1 MKISITIFRII
12 YLSLSVLFA
21 VSCNSNSTKKE
32 QSIFEKHDTI
42 SAPVVILAGKPII
55 NTISENKSP
64 EVILLSQKPAP
75 VKTSSGF
82 YVEME
87 NFNTQQGLAMSSIL
101 CGYKDSAGNLWF
113 GTAGNGVSMYNGKA
127 FTNFT
132 SAHGLIHNLIN
143 CITEDSQG
151 NMWFGCYGGVSKYN
165 GKTFENFTT
174 EDGLEDNDVLKI
186 IEDSKG
192 ILWFASQKGVC
203 RYNPTEKTAGQKPF
217 KKMEPLTGQVND
229 ILEDSQKQLW
239 FVGSEGVWK
248 TSPDTNYKLVNVSD
262 KFNLKNEVAMAIA
275 EDNDGTI
282 WVGTNSSLFR
292 FRPANSKD
300 IEKTFI
306 PLTEADG
313 LVNNSIMCITVDDQ
327 GTVWIGTE
335 RGVSKFDKKTG
346 NFINFTKEQG
356 LAFNRVNSITE
367 DDAGS
372 LWFGTYGG
380 GLDRYDGQA
389 VLEFTNKQGLPGNA
403 VYATTQDNDGN
414 MWFAPSNAGIIQY
427 VENNGTPYSGT
438 YINYTSKQGLLSD
451 TQFAAAKDRE
461 GKLYFGSHAGLSVIE
476 GNKLI
481 NFTESN
487 GLPDNEITTLYCDK
501 KNRLWIGTYNGGIS
515 IFDGKSFQNFNTQQG
530 LVHKTVWGFCEDS
543 QGNIWIATRGG
554 LSRFD
559 GQNFMNF
566 TRDQGLPDNK
576 LSSVIEDQNGN
587 IIIGSWGGGI
597 SIIKKE
603 ELEKLN
609 IPKANLSEPI
619 FENFGIAQ
627 GLANDVVYQ
636 ILEDVNKNI
645 IIGTNV
651 GFTILKGGVA
661 SENGKIAKDG
671 IENYNEDTGYPIK
684 DISNNHSMHEEGNGI
699 IWAGTGDKLLRFDY
713 GSVLR
718 KTKSPKVILQNIK
731 INNETISWR
740 SLEWARKKDTLS
752 TKINSNT
759 LSYITDEMLTFK
771 RKLPASVMDSMVHT
785 YRDVNFEGVHPFY
798 AIPENLEL
806 PYSKNDISFN
816 FVGIQ
821 TTRPQL
827 VRYQYM
833 LEGYDEHWN
842 PITENSTATFGNI
855 REGNYT
861 FLVKAKNA
869 TGAWSEPLQYKFSIM
884 PPWYRTWSAFL
895 FYILLFFTA
904 LFYLDRFQRKRV
916 LFKERQKGIQSKLK
930 HAKEIE
936 EAFTELKA
944 TQVQLIHSEKM
955 ASLGELTAGI
965 AHEIQNPLNFVNNFS
980 EVSYELLAEMN
991 EELRKGDI
999 EAALAISADFKQN
1012 LEKINHHGK
1021 RAEGIVKGMLQHS
1034 RTSTGKKEPTDINN
1048 LCDEFLRLAYHGLRA
1063 KDKSFN
1069 ASMKTD
1075 FDATIG
1081 KINII
1086 PQDMGRVILNLLTN
1100 AFYACIEKSR
1110 SAVSERK
1117 AIVTEDV
1124 SSFSLSSE
1132 VISANDEN
1140 LTDLDSYQPLV
1151 SVSTKKLKDHFEISI
1166 KDNGNGIP
1174 QKVLDKIFQPFFTTK
1189 PAGEGT
1195 GLGLSMSFDIVTK
1208 GHGGELIVNT
1218 VEGEGTEFIIK
1229 LPK

>member
-1 MKISITIFRII
+1 MKTSIAIFRII
-12 YLSLSVLFA
+12 YLSLAVLFV
-21 VSCNSNSTKKE
+21 VSCNSNRSEKGQST
-32 QSIFEKHDTI
+32 FEKNDTI
-42 SAPVVILAGKPII
+42 SPPVVVPAEKPII
-55 NTISENKSP
+55 NVLSESKA
-64 EVILLSQKPAP
+64 EVILLSQRPAP

-113 GTAGNGVSMYNGKA
+113 GTAGNGVSMYNGKS

-143 CITEDSQG
+143 CITEDSQR
-151 NMWFGCYGGVSKYN
+151 NIWFGSYGGVSKYN

-174 EDGLEDNDVLKI
+174 EQGLADNDVLKI

-192 ILWFASQKGVC
+192 TLWFASQKGVC
-203 RYNPTEKTAGQKPF
+203 SFNPNDTIAGQKPF
-217 KKMEPLTGQVND
+217 KKMEPLKGQVND
-229 ILEDSQKQLW
+229 IMEDSQNQLW
-239 FVGSEGVWK
+239 FAGSEGVWK
-248 TSPDTNYKLVNVSD
+248 TSPNANGELINVSD
-262 KFNLKNEVAMAIA
+262 KFNLKSEVAMAIA

-282 WVGTNSSLFR
+282 WVGATGSLFR
-292 FRPANSKD
+292 FRPASSNVS
-300 IEKTFI
+300 EKTFE

-313 LVNNSIMCITVDDQ
+313 LVNNSIMCITVDGQ
-327 GTVWIGTE
+327 GKVWIGTE
-335 RGVSKFDKKTG
+335 GGVSKYDKKTG

-367 DDAGS
+367 DTAGS

-380 GLDRYDGQA
+380 GLNRYDGPS
-389 VLEFTNKQGLPGNA
+389 VLELTNKQGLPGNA
-403 VYATTQDNDGN
+403 VYATTQDNEGN
-414 MWFAPSNAGIIQY
+414 MWFAPSNAGIVKY
-427 VENNGTPYSGT
+427 VENDGAPYSGT
-438 YINYTSKQGLLSD
+438 YINYTSEQGLLSD
-451 TQFAAAKDRE
+451 TQFAAAKDKE
-461 GKLYFGSHAGLSVIE
+461 GNLYFGSYSGLSKFT
-476 GNKLI
+476 GKTLI
-481 NFTESN
+481 NYTESN

-501 KNRLWIGTYNGGIS
+501 KNRLWIGTYSDGIN
-515 IFDGKSFQNFNTQQG
+515 IFDGKSFQNFNTEQG
-530 LVHKTVWGFCEDS
+530 LVHKTIWGFCEDS

-554 LSRFD
+554 LSRYD

-566 TRDQGLPDNK
+566 TKNQGLPDNK
-576 LSSVIEDQNGN
+576 LSSVIEDKNGN

-597 SIIKKE
+597 SILKKE
-603 ELEKLN
+603 RLEKLN
-609 IPKANLSEPI
+609 LPNADQSEPI
-619 FENFGIAQ
+619 FENFSTAQ
-627 GLANDVVYQ
+627 GLANDVVYK
-636 ILEDVNKNI
+636 ILEDFNKNI

-651 GFTILKGGVA
+651 GFTILKGGIS
-661 SENGKIAKDG
+661 SEKGKIAKDG
-671 IENYNEDTGYPIK
+671 IENYNENTGYPIK
-684 DISNNHSMHEEGNGI
+684 DISNNHSMYEEGNGI
-699 IWAGTGDKLLRFDY
+699 IWAGTGDKLVRFDY

-718 KTKSPKVILQNIK
+718 NTESPKVILQNIK
-731 INNETISWR
+731 INNEPISWR

-752 TKINSNT
+752 TEKNNNT
-759 LSYITDEMLTFK
+759 PSYITDEMLTFK
-771 RKLPASVMDSMVHT
+771 RKLPASKLDSMVHT
-785 YRDVNFEGVHPFY
+785 YRNVHFDGVQPFY

-806 PYSKNDISFN
+806 PYSKNNISFN

-869 TGAWSEPLQYKFSIM
+869 NGAWSEPLNYQFSIM
-884 PPWYRTWSAFL
+884 PPWYRTWYAYL

-904 LFYLDRFQRKRV
+904 MFYLDRFQRKRV
-916 LFKERQKGIQSKLK
+916 LFKERQKGIQSKLQ

-936 EAFTELKA
+936 EAFTKLKS

-991 EELRKGDI
+991 DELHNGNI
-999 EAALAISADFKQN
+999 EAALVISADFKQN

-1034 RTSTGKKEPTDINN
+1034 RTSSGKKEPTDINT
-1048 LCDEFLRLAYHGLRA
+1048 LCDEYLRLAYHGLRA

-1075 FDATIG
+1075 FDDTIG

-1100 AFYACIEKSR
+1100 AFYAC
-1110 SAVSERK
+1110 AERK
-1117 AIVTEDV
+1117 KAPLTPKGGTSEAQSKYEPTVWVCTRKYPPSLASDEGGTTERNAHRGDWIT
-1124 SSFSLSSE
+1124 
-1132 VISANDEN
+1132 IS
-1140 LTDLDSYQPLV
+1140 V
-1151 SVSTKKLKDHFEISI
+1151 

-1189 PAGEGT
+1189 PSGEGT
-1195 GLGLSMSFDIVTK
+1195 GLGLSMSYDIVTK
-1208 GHGGELIVNT
+1208 GHGGELIVET
-1218 VEGEGTEFIIK
+1218 KEGEGTEFIIK